1 MAEALSD
8 YQFTVG
14 AILFVWNY
22 ISFEF
27 DDLTH
32 GRRLVRGVGGIER
45 NSSRLTVC
53 CLVRYS
59 LMILSSR
66 KYRYIPGCSN
76 IEFFSEEQILW

>member
-1 MAEALSD
+1 MLLCLYSEGIRSDMAEALSD

-45 NSSRLTVC
+45 NSSRLTV
-53 CLVRYS
+53 Y
-59 LMILSSR
+59 
-66 KYRYIPGCSN
+66 GA
-76 IEFFSEEQILW
+76 